1 MAISELINLLEL
13 TRNLASR
20 KSQLNKEYFENF
32 IEPIWD
38 AFIKVHDNYIKSM
51 KEYYDL
57 LSDESVKIT
66 TLINKI
72 ENDSLFTIN
81 LRAELYSLVENGS
94 PPISKTNRVRFSDFT
109 EKILRYLTYRNLYE
123 STGENDYR
131 AREEV
136 AKKFPFMGIQ
146 HIRIPIVV
154 YLLRKG
160 DATNREDAQE
170 MIRRITLELQL
181 LHESVSN
188 SYRKLQLQLF
198 R

>member
-1 MAISELINLLEL
+1 
-13 TRNLASR
+13 
-20 KSQLNKEYFENF
+20 
-32 IEPIWD
+32 
-38 AFIKVHDNYIKSM
+38 M